1 MSHVVEV
8 CFTTFSTLII
18 TMLLLSDTARF
29 LISYYPPSRSCW
41 GGEGGKDGGF
51 FPSMHQ
57 GPRQGINVDI

>member
-18 TMLLLSDTARF
+18 TTLLLSDTARF
-29 LISYYPPSRSCW
+29 LISYYPPIGHVG
-41 GGEGGKDGGF
+41 GGEDGGF

-57 GPRQGINVDI
+57 GPRQGMNVDI